1 MILHTSTPQ
10 EFHAAINTL
19 TAKGY
24 IQISNLFNPTRTDN
38 YLLITP
44 LYALYALTT
53 RARADKDGY
62 TNYQDSQF
70 IKNLKK

>member
-1 MILHTSTPQ
+1 MILHTSTPDQ
-10 EFHAAINTL
+10 YRAAINTL
-19 TAKGY
+19 QGKGY
-24 IQISNLFNPTRTDN
+24 TQISNLFNPTRTDN

-62 TNYQDSQF
+62 TDFNDSQL
-70 IKNLKK
+70 IK